1 MNHFHAQVMNAM
13 AGMLSKAK
21 KTVTQKQFDEFKYE
35 FVFDKLKGM
44 TMGQA
49 FCKKFGIN
57 DYMLSSIT
65 NDEESEFLIKNLGY
79 IK

>member
-21 KTVTQKQFDEFKYE
+21 KTITKEQYDQFKYE
-35 FVFDKLKGM
+35 YVFDKLKGL
-44 TMGQA
+44 TMGEA
-49 FCKKFGIN
+49 FCEKFDIS
-57 DYMLSSIT
+57 DYMLSNIKS
-65 NDEESEFLIKNLGY
+65 DKEAMFLIENLGY